1 MVNHMA
7 LTMGEKL
14 RILIRR
20 KKITISELARLTGTT
35 NQNLS
40 NKLTR
45 DSFSEKE
52 LQQIAEALGCKFEG
66 FFIFEDGDKI

>member
-1 MVNHMA
+1 MA

-20 KKITISELARLTGTT
+20 KKITISELARLTETT

>member
-1 MVNHMA
+1 MA
-7 LTMGEKL
+7 LTMGEKI
-14 RILIRR
+14 RILIKR
-20 KKITISELARLTGTT
+20 KKITISELANSIGTT

-45 DSFSEKE
+45 DNFSEKE

-66 FFIFEDGDKI
+66 FFVFEDCGRI